1 MSNTGL
7 LTLKVIMIIYV
18 EIPEEWSCVTSL
30 RSSMTHL
37 TKVFTIKYLIQS
49 LPDTKSSLGSWWTS
63 SDLVGR
69 SNKRSQRFQSNAD
82 RLELSLFVLDQTDQ
96 GDLLSSKSLL
106 LSYQSSSSL
115 PSLLMFTLCH
125 RFTFFQEILVKT
137 FLFQPWMALVA
148 SQRKS

>member
-49 LPDTKSSLGSWWTS
+49 LPDTKSSLGS
-63 SDLVGR
+63 
-69 SNKRSQRFQSNAD
+69 
-82 RLELSLFVLDQTDQ
+82 
-96 GDLLSSKSLL
+96 
-106 LSYQSSSSL
+106 
-115 PSLLMFTLCH
+115 
-125 RFTFFQEILVKT
+125 
-137 FLFQPWMALVA
+137 
-148 SQRKS
+148 